1 MQIVLIRKDE
11 ISKTVLPSKVSGQHR
26 VFFNVKGDNKP
37 LFAVSANDG
46 SWVIKENKKIELLD
60 GFRTDAHGNKE
71 ISLKENEFYP
81 IRYKANDE
89 RLIVLIEPISSD
101 RSSFDLY
108 QVPANG
114 IINVG
119 QGTDNEISFND
130 DLLSETVGA
139 QIVYDT
145 NGNITVKDS
154 NSINGIYLNN
164 KRVTESVA
172 HFGDELY
179 LVGLRVIFGKGF
191 IAINNPGNTVTVSL
205 SPVTN
210 SKFEL
215 KDSDEEDEEVANTFS
230 SAPRFKRSISKKK
243 ITIEAPPKPADN
255 QNMPWAVVMGPS
267 ITMAFGSVFSAVF
280 TIQNIMR
287 TNGDIST
294 ALPTL
299 VMSVCMVLGT
309 IVWPIFAKR
318 FEKRSRIAK
327 ESLEKR
333 EYLAYLEKVQKEIR
347 DEIADQEKIIRQNNP
362 SIEDCISR
370 INGRKMTLWERSP
383 RHDDFLEVMVGMG
396 DIPAEIELSY
406 QQKSAIEKSTESADA
421 MYKLV
426 ETKRTLTNVPV
437 TIPFAKSKIVG
448 VIGERSDVISMAK
461 AMLIELTALHNY
473 NDLKIIFIYDE
484 KERQVWN
491 FVKWIPHAWNND
503 KNVRYIANDIEEA
516 KELSNFISNI
526 QAIYENDKENNED
539 KTHYLIVAAD
549 RVLADKIQS
558 LKEFTQNP
566 AKYNNISMLALYDE
580 RKFLPKSCSTICSI
594 ENSKVTLADFNNIT
608 DKPLEIENAIS
619 YNDDPEDI
627 FVNMAN
633 IELDII
639 GKDRLLPTE
648 LTYFEMFE
656 SGKPEHLDVLSH
668 WEENDPVKSLAA
680 PIGIDADGY
689 TIKLDIHEKA
699 HGPHGLIAGMTGS
712 GKSEFIISY
721 IASMAVNYSPE
732 EVAFVLIDFKGG
744 GMADVFKNLPH
755 LAGSI
760 TNLDGNELQRS
771 FIAIES
777 ELEKRQA
784 LFKEISEKKKISNI
798 DIYKYQKLRKE
809 DKTLKPLPHL
819 VIISDE
825 FAELKQQHA
834 DFMEQLIRI
843 ARIGR
848 SLGVH
853 LILATQ
859 KPDGVVDDQIK
870 SNIKFKICLKVQDKS
885 DSQSVIGRPDATMI
899 TNAGR
904 FYLQV
909 GYNELFEYGQSPWSG
924 APYYPSDQYRQT
936 NSKRIDVLNEQGRV
950 IYKVKPQEPPRP
962 AGVPEKQIDALVDY
976 LREFSDTKGYV
987 SEKLWLE
994 PLKGPV
1000 EEKKKV
1006 SEDSTDVVPFVL
1018 NPVIGMYDDL
1028 KNQKHKPLTV
1038 PMTDGG
1044 NTIVYGASGSGK
1056 LSFLNQLMVS
1066 LIERHSPEEVTIYAI
1081 DFDSGS
1087 LSAFAKA
1094 PHVGKIVLSNEFDAL
1109 QAVFEKISSELDN
1122 RKELFKKYGGDYQ
1135 NYVRNSGKT
1144 VPNIVLVISNF
1155 LAFTEE
1161 YDRGEELIAKIA
1173 REGKKY
1179 GVFVVLSAMN
1189 ASSVR
1194 YALVPL
1200 FTNLFV
1206 LQQNN
1211 DDQYDT
1217 ILGKTGGITPS
1228 KFKGRGIFKKGEI
1241 TYEFQT
1247 NIAFEDKPNIYEA
1260 IDKFCESIAEKSD
1273 YAKDELKV
1281 LPPVVTKEYFE
1292 QLGLDFSMNSLPVAV
1307 DVIDKEPVLMDLTK
1321 NKLTAIAYGDEDK
1334 ASESALFN
1342 VIAQQEEI
1350 SFIVDA
1356 GNTLKLSDERVIR
1369 TKEQLEQFVD
1379 KIENEVFSRATDGQ
1393 KALADGKPLPDFK
1406 HIYVLI
1412 KDYHT
1417 ISALLTQEVMNRL
1430 NAVIAGITDN
1440 YHIHFIITENVGYAR
1455 EILEPGALG
1464 EALPVTNGITLGDDV
1479 RGQRFFDSEV
1489 KFSASC
1495 EKGQGYVVI
1504 GNRARFG
1511 KILAN
1516 EEEVE

>member
-1 MQIVLIRKDE
+1 MQIVLIRKNE
-11 ISKTVLPSKVSGQHR
+11 ISKTVLPQKISGQHKISLD
-26 VFFNVKGDNKP
+26 VNGTIKP
-37 LFAVSANDG
+37 LFAVSASNG
-46 SWVIKENKKIELLD
+46 NWVIKENNKIELLD
-60 GFRTDAHGNKE
+60 GFTKDCNNIKE
-71 ISLKENEFYP
+71 VIIRENDFYP
-81 IRYKANDE
+81 IRYKATDE
-89 RLIVLIEPISSD
+89 RLIVLVEPVTID
-101 RSSFDLY
+101 RSSFTLY
-108 QVPANG
+108 DIPGDG

-119 QGTDNEISFND
+119 YDSSAHISFQD
-130 DLLSETVGA
+130 DLLSETIGA
-139 QIVYDT
+139 QIVYKNGKIAVRDT
-145 NGNITVKDS
+145 DSVNGT
-154 NSINGIYLNN
+154 YLNG
-164 KRVTESVA
+164 KRIEEA
-172 HFGDELY
+172 FAQFGDELY
-179 LVGLRVIFGKGF
+179 LVGLRIILGKNF
-191 IAINNPGNTVTVSL
+191 IAVNNPNNSVKVSL
-205 SPVTN
+205 QLKTQTN
-210 SKFEL
+210 FIP
-215 KDSDEEDEEVANTFS
+215 KDIEEDDEEEVDTFS
-230 SAPRFKRSISKKK
+230 SAPRFKRSVAKKK
-243 ITIEAPPKPADN
+243 ITIENPPKPADN

-280 TIQNIMR
+280 TVQNIMR

-309 IVWPIFAKR
+309 IIWPIFAKR
-318 FEKRSRIAK
+318 FEKRARIAK
-327 ESLEKR
+327 ESLERR
-333 EYLAYLEKVQKEIR
+333 EYLAYLDKIQKEI
-347 DEIADQEKIIRQNNP
+347 DAEIKDQEKIIRQNNP
-362 SIEDCISR
+362 TIEDCISR
-370 INGRKMTLWERSP
+370 INGKKMTLWERSP
-383 RHDDFLEVMVGMG
+383 RHDDFLEVMVGTG
-396 DIPAEIELSY
+396 DIPADIELSY
-406 QQKSAIEKSTESADA
+406 QQRSAVEKSNDSSEA

-426 ETKRTLTNVPV
+426 ESKRILTNVPV
-437 TIPFAKSKIVG
+437 TIPFAKSKVVG
-448 VIGERSDVISMAK
+448 VIGERSNVISMTK

-473 NDLKIIFIYDE
+473 NDLKILFIYDE
-484 KERQVWN
+484 KERQIWN
-491 FVKWIPHAWNND
+491 FVKWLPHAWNND
-503 KNVRYIANDIEEA
+503 KTVRYIANDIEEA

-526 QAIYENDKENNED
+526 QAMYESNKDNNED

-566 AKYNNISMLALYDE
+566 SKYNNVSLLALYDE

-594 ENSKVTLADFNNIT
+594 EDGKVTLADFNNIT
-608 DKPLEIENAIS
+608 DKPLEIENAIRF
-619 YNDDPEDI
+619 DEDPEDI

-633 IELDII
+633 IELDIV
-639 GKDRLLPTE
+639 GGDRLLPTE

-656 SGKPEHLDVLSH
+656 AGKPEHLDVLSH

-712 GKSEFIISY
+712 GKSEFIIAY
-721 IASMAVNYSPE
+721 IAAMAVNYSPE

-744 GMADVFKNLPH
+744 GMADVFKKLPH

-798 DIYKYQKLRKE
+798 DIYKYQKLRKD
-809 DKTLKPLPHL
+809 DKSLKPLPHL
-819 VIISDE
+819 IIISDE

-870 SNIKFKICLKVQDKS
+870 SNIKFKVCLKVQDKA

-924 APYYPSDQYRQT
+924 APYYPSEQYKQT

-950 IYKVKPQEPPRP
+950 IYKVKPKERPRP
-962 AGVPEKQIDALVDY
+962 ENVPEKQIDALVEY
-976 LREFSDTKGYV
+976 LHEFADEKGYI

-994 PLKGPV
+994 PLDGPI
-1000 EEKKKV
+1000 EEKKKTDEE
-1006 SEDSTDVVPFVL
+1006 SSDVVPFVL

-1028 KNQKHKPLTV
+1028 KNQKHKVLTV
-1038 PMTDGG
+1038 PMTEGG

-1066 LIERHSPEEVTIYAI
+1066 LIERHTPEEVTIYAV

-1087 LSAFAKA
+1087 LSAFEKA
-1094 PHVGKIVLSNEFDAL
+1094 PHVGKIVLSNEYEAL
-1109 QAVFEKISSELDN
+1109 QAIFDKINFELDS
-1122 RKELFKKYGGDYQ
+1122 RKELFKKFGGDYQ
-1135 NYVRNSGKT
+1135 NYVKNSGKT

-1161 YDRGEELIAKIA
+1161 YTAGEEMIAKLA

-1179 GVFVVLSAMN
+1179 GIFVVLTAMN
-1189 ASSVR
+1189 SSSVR

-1200 FTNLFV
+1200 FTNLYV

-1211 DDQYDT
+1211 DEQYEN
-1217 ILGKTGGITPS
+1217 ILGKTGGIVPA
-1228 KFKGRGIFKKGEI
+1228 KFKGRGIFKKGDA

-1247 NIAFEDKPNIYEA
+1247 TIAFEKSQNIYEA
-1260 IDKFCESIAEKSD
+1260 IDSFCQEAASKSN
-1273 YAKDELKV
+1273 YVKSEVKV
-1281 LPPVVTKEYFE
+1281 LPTVVDEKYFSE
-1292 QLGLDFSMNSLPVAV
+1292 MGMPFKIDSFPVAV
-1307 DVIDKEPVLMDLTK
+1307 DTTEKTPIIIDFTRSKLYALAYDEDSNISIHTIISKLLSFSEITAVIDAGLMLNST
-1321 NKLTAIAYGDEDK
+1321 
-1334 ASESALFN
+1334 
-1342 VIAQQEEI
+1342 
-1350 SFIVDA
+1350 
-1356 GNTLKLSDERVIR
+1356 DERVIT
-1369 TKEQLEQFVD
+1369 TKEE
-1379 KIENEVFSRATDGQ
+1379 IESYISSVEKQVFERAEEAQ
-1393 KALADGKPLPDFK
+1393 KSIADGKGLPDFP
-1406 HIYVLI
+1406 HTYVVI
-1412 KDYHT
+1412 RDYHYLSAI
-1417 ISALLTQEVMNRL
+1417 ISEDAFNHL
-1430 NAVIAGITDN
+1430 NALITGITDN
-1440 YHIHFIITENVGYAR
+1440 YHIHFIITENTGYVR
-1455 EILEPGALG
+1455 EILEPNVLG
-1464 EALPVTNGITLGDDV
+1464 QAMPSAYGISMNDDV
-1479 RGQRFFDSEV
+1479 RGQRFFNSDLD
-1489 KFSASC
+1489 FSATC
-1495 EKGQGYVVI
+1495 EKTQGYIVI
-1504 GNRARFG
+1504 DNRVRLG
-1511 KILAN
+1511 KILSS
-1516 EEEVE
+1516 EEEA